1 MLTKERGMQIVVKD
15 KDIFPAEVLGLLQ
28 ALYSVGFFEEAMLIG
43 SWVMPLYQEAFG
55 ISYTLRTLDI
65 DFAVKFTHSDKEKK
79 VDIEKIITDLGYIPV
94 VMQSGICK
102 FTRENFT
109 VEFIVHRKGGRD
121 DESVSIRK
129 WNIIACPL
137 PFLDLLLSFPF
148 VVDFG
153 NFKVRAPLPEAYF
166 VHKLITA
173 QRRRGEGKQDKDL
186 EQCSVIASHIN
197 SDRLKAVI
205 GSLKLSK
212 KTQKAMRASCVMI
225 DFPPQRLGLQ

>member
-1 MLTKERGMQIVVKD
+1 MRIAVKN
-15 KDIFPAEVLGLLQ
+15 KDIFPSEIRELLR
-28 ALYSVGFFEEAMLIG
+28 ALDSAGFFEESMLIG

-55 ISYTLRTLDI
+55 INYTLRTLDI
-65 DFAVKFTHSDKEKK
+65 DFAVKFIHPDRDRK
-79 VDIEKIITDLGYIPV
+79 VDLEKLITDLGYLPV
-94 VMQSGICK
+94 IMQSGIRR

-109 VEFIVHRKGGRD
+109 IEFVVQRKGGRD
-121 DESVSIRK
+121 DEVIPIRK
-129 WNIIACPL
+129 WNITACPL

-173 QRRRGEGKQDKDL
+173 QRRRSEGKQDKDL
-186 EQCSVIASHIN
+186 EQCSVIARHIN

-205 GSLKLSK
+205 DSLKLSK
-212 KTQKAMRASCVMI
+212 KTQKAMLDSCVTI